1 MSKTFAHSQIFM
13 PVLKK
18 LATVYLTKE
27 KVFGKISEM
36 LPFLSH
42 LAAGVCLSGFD
53 WQGTSQQMCG
63 VASYHGQTVCN

>member
-27 KVFGKISEM
+27 KVFGKDIRNA
-36 LPFLSH
+36 PFH

-53 WQGTSQQMCG
+53 WQRNSQQMCG
-63 VASYHGQTVCN
+63 VATYHGQTVCN